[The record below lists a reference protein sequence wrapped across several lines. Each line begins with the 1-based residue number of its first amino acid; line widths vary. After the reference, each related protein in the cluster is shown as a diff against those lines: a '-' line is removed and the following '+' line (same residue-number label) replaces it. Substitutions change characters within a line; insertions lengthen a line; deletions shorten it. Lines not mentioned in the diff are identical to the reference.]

1 MRRTLYTILALA
13 MIVTACNKKKDTA
26 PNTEVPFTEMEQTVL
41 NDFTHKVAESGYSDL
56 KTKADALYT
65 ALNTLNVSTTD
76 DNLNAARSAW
86 KDLRTTW
93 EQCEGFLFGPV
104 EDNDYDPNMDTWP
117 TDYHQMDSLL
127 ASGNGLT
134 LSDIQSATLSLRGFH
149 PIEYI
154 IFGVGGSR
162 TTAQIT
168 ARQKQ
173 YMISLATDVQNT
185 CHALYDSWTGAGNFA
200 QKVTTAGNGSDK
212 YAHRQEVYLAMVG
225 AMADICGEVGEGKMK
240 EPFGTS
246 VATADS
252 NIVESPYSGN
262 STLDFKNN
270 IIGLKNVYMGIGD
283 GKGLSYLV
291 ASKNKDL
298 DNRIQNQ
305 INAAIAA
312 FNNITLPYGQAI
324 YSQRTQVQSTM
335 DALETLKGTLEGDLT
350 TFVQQYITD

>member
-1 MRRTLYTILALA
+1 MKKLVYTAIAATVLFA
-13 MIVTACNKKKDTA
+13 ACKKKDPEPTA
-26 PNTEVPFTEMEQTVL
+26 PAVTFTEMEQTVL
-41 NDFTHKVAESGYSDL
+41 NDFSSKVAVAGYSDL
-56 KTKADALYT
+56 QTKADALYT
-65 ALNTLNVSTTD
+65 ALNNLNTSTTD
-76 DNLNAARSAW
+76 ANLTTARTAW

-127 ASGNGLT
+127 ASSNSLA
-134 LSDIQSATLSLRGFH
+134 LSDIEAATLSLRGFH

-162 TTAQIT
+162 TAADIT
-168 ARQKQ
+168 ARQKT
-173 YMISLATDVQNT
+173 YMISLATDLKNT

-200 QKVTTAGNGSDK
+200 DKVTKAGNGSDK
-212 YAHRQEVYLAMVG
+212 YAHRQEVYLAIIG
-225 AMADICGEVGEGKMK
+225 GMADICGEVGEGKML

-262 STLDFKNN
+262 SAIDFKNN
-270 IIGLKNVYMGIGD
+270 IIGLKNVYMGKSD

-291 ASKNKDL
+291 ASKNIEL
-298 DNRIQNQ
+298 DNRIQSQ
-305 INAAIAA
+305 INAAINS
-312 FNNITLPYGQAI
+312 FDNITVPYGQAI
-324 YSQRTQVQSTM
+324 YTQRTQVQNTM
-335 DALETLKGTLEGDLT
+335 TALGTLKATLEGDLK